1 MKKIKRTKLSIASEI
16 ALYLV
21 SIMSFISVFL
31 IFNNNGN
38 ILRMPTGL
46 IISDR
51 ASIIGYDMWQDG
63 MLPSVAWYWI
73 IISLIGLSPAVII
86 ALLGVMVRRNKSQ
99 ALIISIVL
107 LIADMLVLLCFTK
120 TIAFLI
126 INFLWRAIILA
137 VLIATAK
144 NKQKV

>member
-1 MKKIKRTKLSIASEI
+1 MKKIKKTRLSIVSEI

-21 SIMSFISVFL
+21 SVMSFISVFL

-46 IISDR
+46 VISDL

-73 IISLIGLSPAVII
+73 VISLIGLSPAVII
-86 ALLGVMVRRNKSQ
+86 ALLGIMVRRKKSQ
-99 ALIISIVL
+99 ALVISIVL
-107 LIADMLVLLCFTK
+107 LILDMFVLLCFMQ
-120 TIAFLI
+120 TIAYFI
-126 INFLWRAIILA
+126 INLLWRIIILA
-137 VLIATAK
+137 LLIATVK
-144 NKQKV
+144 KQKV